1 MRKFLSVIS
10 AFFVETISLPGLA
23 RSTSKLISSFFGFL
37 VSFAKSV
44 MVAVLTDPLMFMLV
58 GGILLYVYMDE
69 FLSKFQ

>member
-1 MRKFLSVIS
+1 MVLCFFWDVYSAGFQFVSAFLSTDS
-10 AFFVETISLPGLA
+10 PNLSC
-23 RSTSKLISSFFGFL
+23 FFGFL

-69 FLSKFQ
+69 FLSEFQ